1 MLNRVTKEEWADW
14 YRHPVT
20 SIYFET
26 LKEER
31 EEALLRL
38 SEGVFVS
45 DPGRQN
51 IAIGLIAALTKQ
63 LNAEI
68 VED

>member
-1 MLNRVTKEEWADW
+1 MLKPTKDQWRDW
-14 YRHPVT
+14 YVHPVT
-20 SIYFET
+20 LAFFET

-31 EEALLRL
+31 EEALQKLAD
-38 SEGVFVS
+38 GVFVS

-51 IAIGLIAALTKQ
+51 IAIGLIAAITKQ

-68 VED
+68 MED